1 MEINEMSQTY
11 QLSKSGIERLERFK
25 RDALSGAVNIS
36 EDYHDDGSI
45 LFFTVDN
52 GDSVTCCFVS
62 SKDDIASDIGNQL
75 ENTLSGK
82 IEKNK
87 IGYFVDG
94 GFALMKSDITTPA
107 QRALEAL
114 LNKQNGDTK

>member
-1 MEINEMSQTY
+1 MSQTY

-25 RDALSGAVNIS
+25 LDVLAGAVSIR
-36 EDYHDDGSI
+36 EDYLPDGSVWC
-45 LFFTVDN
+45 FTVDN
-52 GDSVTCCFVS
+52 GDYVTCCFVS
-62 SKDDIASDIGNQL
+62 SKDDIASDIESQL

-107 QRALEAL
+107 QRALGAL
-114 LNKQNGDTK
+114 ANKLNGDSNA